1 MSMDRM
7 PSEIVENTQRAA
19 FKALPTEAKLEVI
32 YDAQLALMAYVRDL
46 EKKAEQMGSPEG
58 MAKMMESF
66 TGNMFGGMK
75 F

>member
-1 MSMDRM
+1 MGNELNGVMRPEDFYSLSVD
-7 PSEIVENTQRAA
+7 
-19 FKALPTEAKLEVI
+19 AKL
-32 YDAQLALMAYVRDL
+32 DAIFMQQCSLLNYVKEL
-46 EKKAEQMGSPEG
+46 EKKAESMGSPEG